1 MTHSKSVLFIDDDPI
16 TNRMH
21 ELLMKRLRP
30 DIEAITLDSVDA
42 GIARLTNQKT
52 IPQLIFIDL
61 HLPVKDGWDF
71 IKEFIELGIDSKL
84 IVLTSSIDIFNN
96 DGRDNHPE
104 VTEFIEKP
112 LQIHKIQELL
122 MDI

>member
-1 MTHSKSVLFIDDDPI
+1 MTPSKSVLFIDDDPI

-21 ELLMKRLRP
+21 ELLIKRLRP
-30 DIEAITLDSVDA
+30 DIEAVTLESVDA

-61 HLPVKDGWDF
+61 HLPGKDGWDF
-71 IKEFIELGIDSKL
+71 INEFLSLGIDSKL
-84 IVLTSSIDIFNN
+84 FVLTSSIDLFN
-96 DGRDNHPE
+96 DNGIDDHPE